1 MSWFGIEGH
10 DEIVRRFQRAIA
22 QGRIAS
28 TFLFLGPS
36 GIGKRMFAERLAM
49 TLQCEKNDPR
59 LMEPC
64 GKCMSCRQALAHEH
78 PDILYVSK
86 PEDRAFIPIDLFIG
100 PKDARRQIG
109 LCSELAKKPIY
120 EKRKIAIIDDADYFN
135 LEGANAMLKTLEEPP
150 KNAILI
156 LIGTSAAR
164 QLPTIRSRCQILRF
178 SPLEIPVVESILYQ
192 KRAEQLALAESVA
205 EAVSAQKETKRTGKT
220 AGKSVGKNA
229 GKSVGKTA
237 GKSASKDG
245 AGDVIR
251 EELIPRIAAHS
262 NGSIQE
268 ALALADPDFWEF
280 RNRFLRLLA
289 EGVRERDALVGEIDQ
304 QLESAGKVPALRRAR
319 LRVMLETAADFF
331 RRLSFRLSGF
341 QPADGAA
348 SEEWRV
354 LLETAVQSWP
364 LDAEGAAS
372 AALKT
377 ADYLELVQRN
387 VHQPTLLDAWIDEIL
402 RIRSGDLAAFLFA
415 PWSLNPN
422 P

>member
-1 MSWFGIEGH
+1 MFEKNPQQKTGPSWNFMSWFGIEGH
-10 DEIVRRFQRAIA
+10 DEIVGRFQCAIA

-49 TLQCEKNDPR
+49 TLQCEKNAPR

-64 GKCMSCRQALAHEH
+64 GKCMSCRQAMAHEH

-100 PKDARRQIG
+100 PKDARRQMG
-109 LCSELAKKPIY
+109 LCSELAKKPVY

-178 SPLEIPVVESILYQ
+178 SPLDTVVVESLLRQ
-192 KRAEQLALAESVA
+192 KRAEQLALAESAA
-205 EAVSAQKETKRTGKT
+205 EAVSTRKGTKRTAKT
-220 AGKSVGKNA
+220 GV
-229 GKSVGKTA
+229 KTE
-237 GKSASKDG
+237 SAD
-245 AGDVIR
+245 IIC
-251 EELIPRIAAHS
+251 EELIPQIAAHS

-268 ALALADPDFWEF
+268 ALALADPAFWEF
-280 RNRFLRLLA
+280 RKRFLQILS
-289 EGVRERDALVGEIDQ
+289 EGIRERNSIVSEIEHYI
-304 QLESAGKVPALRRAR
+304 ESAGKVPALRRAR
-319 LRVMLETAADFF
+319 LRVMLETAADLF
-331 RRLSFRLSGF
+331 RRLSFRLSGSY
-341 QPADGAA
+341 PAEGAA
-348 SEEWRV
+348 AEYWHD
-354 LLETAVQSWP
+354 LLETAVQTWP
-364 LDAEGAAS
+364 LDAEGAAN

-387 VHQPTLLDAWIDEIL
+387 VHQPTLLDAWIDEL
-402 RIRSGDLAAFLFA
+402 LSIRAGDPAALTFA
-415 PWSLNPN
+415 PWGLNPD

>member
-100 PKDARRQIG
+100 PKDARRQMG

-205 EAVSAQKETKRTGKT
+205 EAVSAQKETKRTGK
-220 AGKSVGKNA
+220 NA

-304 QLESAGKVPALRRAR
+304 HLESAGKVPALRRAR

>member
-86 PEDRAFIPIDLFIG
+86 PEDRTFIPIDLFIG

-205 EAVSAQKETKRTGKT
+205 EAVSAQKETKRTGK
-220 AGKSVGKNA
+220 NA

-304 QLESAGKVPALRRAR
+304 HLESAGKVPALRRAR